1 MENKELKDRIK
12 FKIAM
17 SEIDNEEIAKMKNKK
32 VNILSKIA
40 AVVTMGILISGA
52 TFADEISEKVYDF
65 YNFRKQYVIE
75 TKLPEEV
82 VKDEEK
88 LEEVLSN
95 KNSIIKWDE
104 RAADSIECN
113 DVDVNI
119 TEVMMDDYYMTFYA
133 NINFPTEVTEKMS
146 LENIYLVRFPDLVIK
161 DESDN
166 VIFCME
172 ENKLK
177 EIFETDDL
185 DKIRNNPKYCI
196 SEVTDYGFENY
207 HELGKNPYKMHYHLN
222 TRQPSIYPKSNKL
235 VFEFTKIALDPKEA
249 AIGIYDKH
257 YLHQDQALTV
267 LGDWKIE
274 IDVPRKYYERED
286 VIAYK
291 VIESDE
297 DPKNEV
303 LYCYYE
309 GDLMYA
315 DFRLSSEQRRS
326 GPWESVKLGDMLVE
340 YEVDPIIRQYIIH
353 KVTSS
358 DEYKEMEAW
367 QDEVYTIE
375 DYYIENDRG
384 EKSKERGL
392 YKRVGDEMVLFSRT
406 GGFGGVVHNGILI
419 SSVIPGTDSKGEWG
433 TPKIGKLDIEKEK
446 LTDKMT
452 IYIKYLGKDIEFK
465 LERMK
470 GDE

>member
-17 SEIDNEEIAKMKNKK
+17 SELDNEENIKRKSKK
-32 VNILSKIA
+32 VNVFGKIA
-40 AVVTMGILISGA
+40 AIITIGILISGA
-52 TFADEISEKVYDF
+52 TFADEISKKVYDF

-82 VKDEEK
+82 VKNEEK
-88 LEEVLSN
+88 LEEVLAN
-95 KNSIIKWDE
+95 KNSIITWDE
-104 RAADSIECN
+104 NAADVIKSN
-113 DVDVNI
+113 NVDINI

-133 NINFPTEVTEKMS
+133 SINFPEEVTDKMP
-146 LENIYLVRFPDLVIK
+146 LKNIYLVRFPDLVIK
-161 DESDN
+161 DENDN

-172 ENKLK
+172 ESRLK

-185 DKIRNNPKYCI
+185 DEIRNNSKYCI
-196 SEVTDYGFENY
+196 SEVAYYSFKDYSK
-207 HELGKNPYKMHYHLN
+207 LGSNPYKMEYHLN
-222 TRQPSIYPKSNKL
+222 TRQPSIYPKSKKL
-235 VFEFTKIALDPKEA
+235 IFEFTKIALDAPEA
-249 AIGIYDKH
+249 SIGIGDKH
-257 YLHQDQALTV
+257 YLHQDQTLTV
-267 LGDWKIE
+267 IGDWKIE
-274 IDVPRKYYERED
+274 IDVPKKYYERED

-291 VIESDE
+291 VVESDI

-326 GPWESVKLGDMLVE
+326 GPWESIKLGDMLVE
-340 YEVDPIIRQYIIH
+340 YNVDPIISQYIIH
-353 KVTSS
+353 KLTSS

-367 QDEVYTIE
+367 QDEVYIIE
-375 DYYIENDRG
+375 DYYVENEKG
-384 EKSKERGL
+384 ERSKERGL
-392 YKRVGDEMVLFSRT
+392 YKRIGDELVLWSRT

-433 TPKIGKLDIEKEK
+433 APKIGKLDIEKEK
-446 LTDKMT
+446 LTDQMT
-452 IYIKYLGKDIEFK
+452 INIKYLGKDIKFK